1 MLVMTVTD
9 CPPSLRGELTRW
21 LLEIRPHVYVG
32 HVNARVREQL
42 WHKACAKLPDG
53 SVVQIWNT
61 PNEQGYTL
69 RSHGEPT
76 YRLREF
82 EGVLLVERPSG
93 ASPNEDLKSGN
104 GRRKHRSGSPDV
116 AAEA

>member
-32 HVNARVREQL
+32 HVNARVRDQL
-42 WHKACAKLPDG
+42 WNKACAKLPNG
-53 SVVQIWNT
+53 SVLQIWNT

-69 RSHGEPT
+69 RSYGEPT
-76 YRLREF
+76 YRIRDF
-82 EGVLLVERPSG
+82 EGVLLIERPRDP
-93 ASPNEDLKSGN
+93 AHN
-104 GRRKHRSGSPDV
+104 GGQTTDSGSRTKRSDPPDM

>member
-32 HVNARVREQL
+32 HVNARVRDEL
-42 WHKACAKLPDG
+42 WNKARAKLPAG
-53 SVVQIWNT
+53 SVLQIWNT

-76 YRLREF
+76 YRIRDF
-82 EGVLLVERPSG
+82 EGVLLVERPNAG
-93 ASPNEDLKSGN
+93 ESPTDAP
-104 GRRKHRSGSPDV
+104 PDV
-116 AAEA
+116 TENG

>member
-32 HVNARVREQL
+32 HVNARVRDQL

-53 SVVQIWNT
+53 SVLQIWNM

-76 YRLREF
+76 YRIRDF
-82 EGVLLVERPSG
+82 EGVLLIERPHDPACG
-93 ASPNEDLKSGN
+93 TNQRLNLDDN
-104 GRRKHRSGSPDV
+104 RKNDRPPYLAPMV
-116 AAEA
+116 